1 MSDNVETTIIGSSEI
16 KSEQVNSTIEPTIAP
31 TIEPTIAPTIEPTVT
46 KRIRKKKGEGKAT
59 NGAII
64 ENKPDS
70 ITNNSVPN
78 NTENVIVNE
87 ALTTTDQEPSAD
99 NTIVKEEKVHKKRGR
114 KPKGGKIIINNNTQ
128 IADTA
133 HEYNII
139 LHIKC
144 GEHDLVHNN
153 FLSSINYDPTV
164 HVVETFQ
171 FENSKDLN
179 YQVINNEN
187 ENEIEKD
194 NSKHINNNNNNTF
207 TGGIDFNSNSN
218 SIIKSN
224 KNNMSK
230 SNEPEEFDYTKH
242 LWKKIK
248 ELTINLHK
256 NNIQDK
262 KSDCFWCTC
271 PFDNPPLYIPK
282 YELNNIYY
290 CYGCFC
296 SPECATAFLFK
307 ETIDT
312 STRFERYHLLNH
324 IYCKIYNYT
333 KNIKPAPD
341 PYYTLNKYYG
351 NLTIQE
357 YRLLLKNERI
367 LIVVDKPLSRILPEL
382 HEDNDDF
389 INNMKVGSSSSTK
402 FHIKKKTNKSDAV
415 SH

>member
-1 MSDNVETTIIGSSEI
+1 MSDNVENTIIGISEI
-16 KSEQVNSTIEPTIAP
+16 KSEQVNSPIA
-31 TIEPTIAPTIEPTVT
+31 PTVT
-46 KRIRKKKGEGKAT
+46 KRMRKKKGEGKAT
-59 NGAII
+59 NVVII
-64 ENKPDS
+64 ENKS
-70 ITNNSVPN
+70 ETENNSDI
-78 NTENVIVNE
+78 NTDNVIVNE
-87 ALTTTDQEPSAD
+87 VLNAIDPDTIAD

-114 KPKGGKIIINNNTQ
+114 KPKGGKIIINNNAQ
-128 IADTA
+128 VADTV

-139 LHIKC
+139 LHLKC
-144 GEHDLVHNN
+144 GEHDLLHNN

-164 HVVETFQ
+164 HAVETFQ

-179 YQVINNEN
+179 YQIINNEN
-187 ENEIEKD
+187 ENEKD
-194 NSKHINNNNNNTF
+194 NSKNNNNNNTF
-207 TGGIDFNSNSN
+207 IGGIDFNNNGNNNGNNN

-402 FHIKKKTNKSDAV
+402 FHIKKKINKSDAV

>member
-16 KSEQVNSTIEPTIAP
+16 KSEQVNSTIEPTIA
-31 TIEPTIAPTIEPTVT
+31 PTIAPTIEPTVT

-139 LHIKC
+139 LHLKC

-194 NSKHINNNNNNTF
+194 NSKHINNNNNTF
-207 TGGIDFNSNSN
+207 TGGIDFNSNSNSN

>member
-194 NSKHINNNNNNTF
+194 NSKHINNNNNTF

>member
-1 MSDNVETTIIGSSEI
+1 MSDNVENTIIEISEI
-16 KSEQVNSTIEPTIAP
+16 KSEQVNSTIA
-31 TIEPTIAPTIEPTVT
+31 PTVT
-46 KRIRKKKGEGKAT
+46 KRIRKKKGEVKAT
-59 NGAII
+59 NVVII
-64 ENKPDS
+64 ENKPDTDANS
-70 ITNNSVPN
+70 ENNI
-78 NTENVIVNE
+78 ENSIVNE
-87 ALTTTDQEPSAD
+87 ALTATDPDTNAD

-114 KPKGGKIIINNNTQ
+114 KPKGGKIIINNNAQ
-128 IADTA
+128 VADTV

-139 LHIKC
+139 LHLKC

-179 YQVINNEN
+179 YQIINNEN
-187 ENEIEKD
+187 DNENEKD
-194 NSKHINNNNNNTF
+194 NSKNINNNNNTFIGGIDFNNKGNNNNNNNT
-207 TGGIDFNSNSN
+207 
-218 SIIKSN
+218 IIKSN
-224 KNNMSK
+224 KNNMIK

-402 FHIKKKTNKSDAV
+402 FHIKKKTNKSDGL
-415 SH
+415 SHA

>member
-1 MSDNVETTIIGSSEI
+1 MSDNVENTIIVISEI
-16 KSEQVNSTIEPTIAP
+16 KSEQVNSTIA
-31 TIEPTIAPTIEPTVT
+31 PTVT
-46 KRIRKKKGEGKAT
+46 KRIRKKKGEGKAP
-59 NGAII
+59 NVGII
-64 ENKPDS
+64 ENKADNEA
-70 ITNNSVPN
+70 NNI
-78 NTENVIVNE
+78 ENVIVNE
-87 ALTTTDQEPSAD
+87 TLTATGPDTNAD

-114 KPKGGKIIINNNTQ
+114 KPKGGKIIINNNAQ
-128 IADTA
+128 IADTV

-139 LHIKC
+139 LHLKC

-179 YQVINNEN
+179 YQIINNEN
-187 ENEIEKD
+187 ENVNEKD
-194 NSKHINNNNNNTF
+194 NSKNINNNNNTF
-207 TGGIDFNSNSN
+207 IGGIDFNSNNNNNINSN
-218 SIIKSN
+218 NNTIIKSN
-224 KNNMSK
+224 KNNLIK
-230 SNEPEEFDYTKH
+230 SNDPEEFDYTKH

-402 FHIKKKTNKSDAV
+402 FHIKKKTNKSDPV

>member
-16 KSEQVNSTIEPTIAP
+16 KSEQVNSTIEPTIA
-31 TIEPTIAPTIEPTVT
+31 PTIAPTIEPTVT

-139 LHIKC
+139 LHLKC

-194 NSKHINNNNNNTF
+194 NSKHINNNNNTF

>member
-1 MSDNVETTIIGSSEI
+1 MSVNVENMSVNVESMSNESMSNENMSDENTSIEISEI
-16 KSEQVNSTIEPTIAP
+16 KTEQVIS
-31 TIEPTIAPTIEPTVT
+31 TVT
-46 KRIRKKKGEGKAT
+46 KRIRKKKGEGKAA
-59 NGAII
+59 NVVI
-64 ENKPDS
+64 ENKS
-70 ITNNSVPN
+70 VNNSD
-78 NTENVIVNE
+78 NE
-87 ALTTTDQEPSAD
+87 ATSVSEIENTVETDA
-99 NTIVKEEKVHKKRGR
+99 TIVKEEKVHKKRGR

-128 IADTA
+128 VTDTV

-139 LHIKC
+139 LHLKC
-144 GEHDLVHNN
+144 GENDLVHNN

-164 HVVETFQ
+164 HAVETFQ
-171 FENSKDLN
+171 FENSKESN
-179 YQVINNEN
+179 YLIINNEN
-187 ENEIEKD
+187 EID
-194 NSKHINNNNNNTF
+194 NSKNMNNNINNINNNTLLGAIDFNNTF
-207 TGGIDFNSNSN
+207 LSENSF
-218 SIIKSN
+218 N
-224 KNNMSK
+224 KNNIK
-230 SNEPEEFDYTKH
+230 TNQTEELDHTKH

-282 YELNNIYY
+282 YELNSIYY

-402 FHIKKKTNKSDAV
+402 FHIKKKTNKSDSV
-415 SH
+415 PH

>member
-1 MSDNVETTIIGSSEI
+1 MSVNVENINENMSLNIENTIISNSE
-16 KSEQVNSTIEPTIAP
+16 
-31 TIEPTIAPTIEPTVT
+31 TVEKKVI
-46 KRIRKKKGEGKAT
+46 KRIRKKKIDT
-59 NGAII
+59 NVVII
-64 ENKPDS
+64 ENK
-70 ITNNSVPN
+70 N
-78 NTENVIVNE
+78 ENDVVHADINVV
-87 ALTTTDQEPSAD
+87 DEPSALNALDGANVVDD
-99 NTIVKEEKVHKKRGR
+99 NIVLHSHNDIVDDNDTSKTPIAKEEKVHKKRGR

-128 IADTA
+128 VSDTV

-139 LHIKC
+139 LHLKC
-144 GEHDLVHNN
+144 GENDLVNNN
-153 FLSSINYDPTV
+153 FLSSINYDPTI
-164 HVVETFQ
+164 HAVETFQ
-171 FENSKDLN
+171 FENSKELN
-179 YQVINNEN
+179 YLIINNEN
-187 ENEIEKD
+187 DKD
-194 NSKHINNNNNNTF
+194 NNNKDNLKNNTF
-207 TGGIDFNSNSN
+207 LGGIDFNNN
-218 SIIKSN
+218 NINNNNIKPS
-224 KNNMSK
+224 
-230 SNEPEEFDYTKH
+230 EPEEFDYTKN

-367 LIVVDKPLSRILPEL
+367 LIIVDKPLSRILPEL

-389 INNMKVGSSSSTK
+389 INNMKIGSSSSTK
-402 FHIKKKTNKSDAV
+402 FHIKKKTNKGEIA
-415 SH
+415 SHI

>member
-1 MSDNVETTIIGSSEI
+1 MSVNNEIMSVNNEIMSNENIVISNSEIIGNSEL
-16 KSEQVNSTIEPTIAP
+16 KNEQVVKK
-31 TIEPTIAPTIEPTVT
+31 VT
-46 KRIRKKKGEGKAT
+46 KRIRKKKIDENAVIVE
-59 NGAII
+59 NGGIC
-64 ENKPDS
+64 
-70 ITNNSVPN
+70 
-78 NTENVIVNE
+78 ENVVIVENNNLHDE
-87 ALTTTDQEPSAD
+87 LEPS
-99 NTIVKEEKVHKKRGR
+99 NTDPSKTDPSKPAIVKEEKVHKKRGR

-128 IADTA
+128 VSDMV

-139 LHIKC
+139 LHLKC
-144 GEHDLVHNN
+144 GENDLLNNN
-153 FLSSINYDPTV
+153 FLSSINYDPTI
-164 HVVETFQ
+164 HAVETFQ

-179 YQVINNEN
+179 YLVINNEN
-187 ENEIEKD
+187 EKDKD
-194 NSKHINNNNNNTF
+194 NLKNNTF
-207 TGGIDFNSNSN
+207 IGASDFNVN
-218 SIIKSN
+218 SIKT
-224 KNNMSK
+224 
-230 SNEPEEFDYTKH
+230 NEPEEFDYTKN

-367 LIVVDKPLSRILPEL
+367 LIIVDKPLSRILPEL

-389 INNMKVGSSSSTK
+389 INNMKIGSSSSTK
-402 FHIKKKTNKSDAV
+402 FHIKKKTNKPDVV

>member
-1 MSDNVETTIIGSSEI
+1 MSVNVENTSIEISEI
-16 KSEQVNSTIEPTIAP
+16 KTEQVIS
-31 TIEPTIAPTIEPTVT
+31 TVT
-46 KRIRKKKGEGKAT
+46 KRIRKKKGTT
-59 NGAII
+59 NVVIN
-64 ENKPDS
+64 ENKTDTDPTIVS
-70 ITNNSVPN
+70 EIT
-78 NTENVIVNE
+78 T
-87 ALTTTDQEPSAD
+87 ATDTDP
-99 NTIVKEEKVHKKRGR
+99 TIVKEEKVHKKRGR

-128 IADTA
+128 VTDTV

-139 LHIKC
+139 LHLKC
-144 GEHDLVHNN
+144 GENDLVHNN
-153 FLSSINYDPTV
+153 FLSSINYDPTI
-164 HVVETFQ
+164 HAVETFQ
-171 FENSKDLN
+171 FENSKDIN
-179 YQVINNEN
+179 YLIINNEN
-187 ENEIEKD
+187 DNEKD
-194 NSKHINNNNNNTF
+194 NSKNINNINNNNPLLGSN
-207 TGGIDFNSNSN
+207 DFNTTFLAGNSFN
-218 SIIKSN
+218 NN
-224 KNNMSK
+224 KNIK
-230 SNEPEEFDYTKH
+230 TNEPEELDHTKH

-282 YELNNIYY
+282 YELNSIYY

-402 FHIKKKTNKSDAV
+402 FHIKKKTNKSDV
-415 SH
+415 ISH

>member
-1 MSDNVETTIIGSSEI
+1 MSDNVENTIIEISEI
-16 KSEQVNSTIEPTIAP
+16 KSEQVNSTIA
-31 TIEPTIAPTIEPTVT
+31 PTVT
-46 KRIRKKKGEGKAT
+46 KRIRKKKGEVKAT
-59 NGAII
+59 NVVII
-64 ENKPDS
+64 ENKPDTDANS
-70 ITNNSVPN
+70 ENNI
-78 NTENVIVNE
+78 ENSIVNE
-87 ALTTTDQEPSAD
+87 ALTATDPDTNAD

-114 KPKGGKIIINNNTQ
+114 KPKGGKIIINNNAQ
-128 IADTA
+128 VADTV

-139 LHIKC
+139 LHLKC

-179 YQVINNEN
+179 YQIINNEN
-187 ENEIEKD
+187 DNENEKD
-194 NSKHINNNNNNTF
+194 NSKNINNINNNNNTFIGVIDFNNKGNNNNNNNT
-207 TGGIDFNSNSN
+207 
-218 SIIKSN
+218 IIKSN
-224 KNNMSK
+224 KNNMIK

-402 FHIKKKTNKSDAV
+402 FHIKKKTNKSDGL
-415 SH
+415 SHA

>member
-1 MSDNVETTIIGSSEI
+1 MSVSINNEIMSNENIVISNSEI
-16 KSEQVNSTIEPTIAP
+16 ISNSELKNEQVVKK
-31 TIEPTIAPTIEPTVT
+31 VT
-46 KRIRKKKGEGKAT
+46 KRIRKKKIDENVVMVENVVIAESVGICENDG
-59 NGAII
+59 IV
-64 ENKPDS
+64 ENKNLHEDTDTPVEPDPS
-70 ITNNSVPN
+70 K
-78 NTENVIVNE
+78 
-87 ALTTTDQEPSAD
+87 TDPSKTD
-99 NTIVKEEKVHKKRGR
+99 PSKTDPSKTDPSKTPIVKEEKVHKKRGR

-128 IADTA
+128 VSDMV

-139 LHIKC
+139 LHLKC
-144 GEHDLVHNN
+144 GENDLLNNN
-153 FLSSINYDPTV
+153 FLSSINYDPTI
-164 HVVETFQ
+164 HAVETFQ

-179 YQVINNEN
+179 YLVINNEN
-187 ENEIEKD
+187 EKDKD
-194 NSKHINNNNNNTF
+194 NLKNNTF
-207 TGGIDFNSNSN
+207 IGSSDFNVN
-218 SIIKSN
+218 SIKTT
-224 KNNMSK
+224 
-230 SNEPEEFDYTKH
+230 EPEEFDYTKN

-367 LIVVDKPLSRILPEL
+367 LIIVDKPLSRILPEL

-389 INNMKVGSSSSTK
+389 INNMKIGSSSSTK
-402 FHIKKKTNKSDAV
+402 FHIKKKTNKPDVV

>member
-1 MSDNVETTIIGSSEI
+1 MSVNVENISVDVENISVNVENISVDVENIIIESSEI
-16 KSEQVNSTIEPTIAP
+16 KPELVTSTII
-31 TIEPTIAPTIEPTVT
+31 

-59 NGAII
+59 SDVI
-64 ENKPDS
+64 EKKP
-70 ITNNSVPN
+70 VPVSEPMSEAA
-78 NTENVIVNE
+78 TEQEIPLDTDAE
-87 ALTTTDQEPSAD
+87 TTV
-99 NTIVKEEKVHKKRGR
+99 VKEEKVHKKRGR
-114 KPKGGKIIINNNTQ
+114 KPKGGKIIINNNAQVAET
-128 IADTA
+128 I

-139 LHIKC
+139 LHLKC
-144 GEHDLVHNN
+144 GEQDLVHNN

-164 HVVETFQ
+164 HTVETFQ

-179 YQVINNEN
+179 YQIINNEN
-187 ENEIEKD
+187 DNDTENDNENKNKKD
-194 NSKHINNNNNNTF
+194 NSKNINNVNNNTF
-207 TGGIDFNSNSN
+207 LGGIEFNSNSN
-218 SIIKSN
+218 SN
-224 KNNMSK
+224 KNNMIK
-230 SNEPEEFDYTKH
+230 TNESEEVDYTKH

-341 PYYTLNKYYG
+341 PCYTLNKYYG

-402 FHIKKKTNKSDAV
+402 FHIKKKTNKSDTT
-415 SH
+415 SHA

>member
-1 MSDNVETTIIGSSEI
+1 MSNNENTIIETSEI
-16 KSEQVNSTIEPTIAP
+16 KIDEDTPKVI
-31 TIEPTIAPTIEPTVT
+31 
-46 KRIRKKKGEGKAT
+46 KRIRKKKGEVKDK
-59 NGAII
+59 NVVVENEII
-64 ENKPDS
+64 N
-70 ITNNSVPN
+70 TFNNDNDN
-78 NTENVIVNE
+78 NNDNNNDINND
-87 ALTTTDQEPSAD
+87 TTSKI
-99 NTIVKEEKVHKKRGR
+99 TIVKEEKVHKKRGR
-114 KPKGGKIIINNNTQ
+114 KPKGGKIIINNNIQ
-128 IADTA
+128 SLDTI

-139 LHIKC
+139 LHLKC
-144 GEHDLVHNN
+144 SENDLVHNN

-164 HVVETFQ
+164 HAVETFQ
-171 FENSKDLN
+171 FETSKELN
-179 YQVINNEN
+179 YQIINND
-187 ENEIEKD
+187 ID
-194 NSKHINNNNNNTF
+194 NSKNINTFIGSSEFNSNTINNNNNN
-207 TGGIDFNSNSN
+207 INNN
-218 SIIKSN
+218 NNNNIKISD
-224 KNNMSK
+224 S
-230 SNEPEEFDYTKH
+230 EEFDQTKH

-271 PFDNPPLYIPK
+271 SFDNPPLYIPK

-389 INNMKVGSSSSTK
+389 INNLKIGSSSSNK
-402 FHIKKKTNKSDAV
+402 FQIKKKTK
-415 SH
+415 

>member
-1 MSDNVETTIIGSSEI
+1 MSDNVENTIIEISEI
-16 KSEQVNSTIEPTIAP
+16 KSEQVNSTIA
-31 TIEPTIAPTIEPTVT
+31 PTVT
-46 KRIRKKKGEGKAT
+46 KRIRKKKGEVKAT
-59 NGAII
+59 NVVII
-64 ENKPDS
+64 ENKPDTDANS
-70 ITNNSVPN
+70 ENNI
-78 NTENVIVNE
+78 ENSIVNE
-87 ALTTTDQEPSAD
+87 ALTATDPDTNAD

-114 KPKGGKIIINNNTQ
+114 KPKGGKIIINNNAQ
-128 IADTA
+128 VADTV

-139 LHIKC
+139 LHLKC

-179 YQVINNEN
+179 YQIINNEN
-187 ENEIEKD
+187 DNENEKD
-194 NSKHINNNNNNTF
+194 NSKNINNINNNNNTFIGGIDFNNKGNNNNNNNT
-207 TGGIDFNSNSN
+207 
-218 SIIKSN
+218 IIKSN
-224 KNNMSK
+224 KNNMIK

-402 FHIKKKTNKSDAV
+402 FHIKKKTNKSDGL
-415 SH
+415 SHA

>member
-1 MSDNVETTIIGSSEI
+1 MSDNVENTIIEISEI
-16 KSEQVNSTIEPTIAP
+16 KSEQVNSTIA
-31 TIEPTIAPTIEPTVT
+31 PTVT

-59 NGAII
+59 NVVII
-64 ENKPDS
+64 ENKPDTE
-70 ITNNSVPN
+70 TNTDTNI
-78 NTENVIVNE
+78 ENVIVNE
-87 ALTTTDQEPSAD
+87 ILNATDPDTSGD

-114 KPKGGKIIINNNTQ
+114 KPKGGKIIINNNAQVT
-128 IADTA
+128 DTV

-139 LHIKC
+139 LHLKC

-179 YQVINNEN
+179 YQIINNEN
-187 ENEIEKD
+187 DNDIEKD
-194 NSKHINNNNNNTF
+194 NSKNINNNNNNNTF
-207 TGGIDFNSNSN
+207 IGGIDFNGNNTNNSN
-218 SIIKSN
+218 TNSMIKSN
-224 KNNMSK
+224 KNNMIK
-230 SNEPEEFDYTKH
+230 SNDPEEFDYTKH

>member
-16 KSEQVNSTIEPTIAP
+16 KSEQVNSTIEPTIA
-31 TIEPTIAPTIEPTVT
+31 PTIAPTIEPTVT

-114 KPKGGKIIINNNTQ
+114 KPKGGKIIINNNSQVT
-128 IADTA
+128 DTV

-139 LHIKC
+139 LHLKC

>member
-1 MSDNVETTIIGSSEI
+1 MSENIENTIIGSSEI
-16 KSEQVNSTIEPTIAP
+16 KTEQVNSTIA
-31 TIEPTIAPTIEPTVT
+31 PTVT
-46 KRIRKKKGEGKAT
+46 KRIRKKKGEVKDANILVT
-59 NGAII
+59 
-64 ENKPDS
+64 ENK
-70 ITNNSVPN
+70 
-78 NTENVIVNE
+78 TENDI
-87 ALTTTDQEPSAD
+87 TITTDTNTNTD
-99 NTIVKEEKVHKKRGR
+99 TDTNTDTTIVKEEKVHKKRGR
-114 KPKGGKIIINNNTQ
+114 KPKGGKIIINNNAQ
-128 IADTA
+128 IVDTV

-139 LHIKC
+139 LHLKC
-144 GEHDLVHNN
+144 GENDLVHNN

-171 FENSKDLN
+171 FENSKDMN
-179 YQVINNEN
+179 YLIINNEN
-187 ENEIEKD
+187 DNNNNDIEKN
-194 NSKHINNNNNNTF
+194 NSNNSNNSNIINNNTF
-207 TGGIDFNSNSN
+207 LGGNVFNSNSN
-218 SIIKSN
+218 SKNN
-224 KNNMSK
+224 KNN
-230 SNEPEEFDYTKH
+230 SNKTNETEDFDYTKH

-282 YELNNIYY
+282 YELNSIYY

-402 FHIKKKTNKSDAV
+402 FHIKKKQNKSEII
-415 SH
+415 SST

>member
-1 MSDNVETTIIGSSEI
+1 MSDNVENTIIGISEI
-16 KSEQVNSTIEPTIAP
+16 KSEQVNSPIAP
-31 TIEPTIAPTIEPTVT
+31 AVI

-59 NGAII
+59 NVVII
-64 ENKPDS
+64 ENKSETDANS
-70 ITNNSVPN
+70 QTNID
-78 NTENVIVNE
+78 NVIVNE
-87 ALTTTDQEPSAD
+87 ALTAIDPDTIAD

-114 KPKGGKIIINNNTQ
+114 KPKGGKIIINNNAQ
-128 IADTA
+128 VADTV

-139 LHIKC
+139 LHLKC
-144 GEHDLVHNN
+144 GEHDLLHNN

-164 HVVETFQ
+164 HAVETFQ

-179 YQVINNEN
+179 YQIINNEN
-187 ENEIEKD
+187 EKD
-194 NSKHINNNNNNTF
+194 NSKNNNNNTF
-207 TGGIDFNSNSN
+207 IGGIDFNNNNNGNNN

-230 SNEPEEFDYTKH
+230 SNESEEFDYTKH

>member
-1 MSDNVETTIIGSSEI
+1 MSEHTIIESSEI
-16 KSEQVNSTIEPTIAP
+16 KIEQDTPKVI
-31 TIEPTIAPTIEPTVT
+31 
-46 KRIRKKKGEGKAT
+46 KRIRKKKGEVKDKSV
-59 NGAII
+59 IL
-64 ENKPDS
+64 EN
-70 ITNNSVPN
+70 
-78 NTENVIVNE
+78 EIVN
-87 ALTTTDQEPSAD
+87 TIYTDTIHPDTIHPDTIHPDTIYPGDTPEKL
-99 NTIVKEEKVHKKRGR
+99 TIVKEEKVHKKRGR
-114 KPKGGKIIINNNTQ
+114 KPKGGKIIINNNIQ
-128 IADTA
+128 SLDTI

-139 LHIKC
+139 LHLKC
-144 GEHDLVHNN
+144 SEMDLTHNN
-153 FLSSINYDPTV
+153 FLSSINYDPNV
-164 HVVETFQ
+164 HAVETFQ
-171 FENSKDLN
+171 FENSKELN
-179 YQVINNEN
+179 YQIINNES
-187 ENEIEKD
+187 D
-194 NSKHINNNNNNTF
+194 NSKNINTFISGGEFNNTNNTAINGSINNT
-207 TGGIDFNSNSN
+207 
-218 SIIKSN
+218 N
-224 KNNMSK
+224 KISD
-230 SNEPEEFDYTKH
+230 SEEFDHTKH

-271 PFDNPPLYIPK
+271 AFDNPPLYIPK

-389 INNMKVGSSSSTK
+389 INNLKIGSSSSNK
-402 FHIKKKTNKSDAV
+402 FQIKKKTK
-415 SH
+415 

>member
-1 MSDNVETTIIGSSEI
+1 MADSVEILEI
-16 KSEQVNSTIEPTIAP
+16 KNEQVNSTIA
-31 TIEPTIAPTIEPTVT
+31 PTVT

-59 NGAII
+59 NVVII
-64 ENKPDS
+64 ENKPDTE
-70 ITNNSVPN
+70 TNIENS
-78 NTENVIVNE
+78 IVNE
-87 ALTTTDQEPSAD
+87 ILTATVPETSAN

-114 KPKGGKIIINNNTQ
+114 KPKGGKIIINNNAQ
-128 IADTA
+128 SSDTI

-139 LHIKC
+139 LHLKC

-164 HVVETFQ
+164 PVVETFQ
-171 FENSKDLN
+171 FENSKDIN
-179 YQVINNEN
+179 YLIINN
-187 ENEIEKD
+187 D
-194 NSKHINNNNNNTF
+194 NDISKNINNNSFIGGVDFNDNNNNNN
-207 TGGIDFNSNSN
+207 NNN
-218 SIIKSN
+218 IIKSN
-224 KNNMSK
+224 D
-230 SNEPEEFDYTKH
+230 PEEVDYTKH
-242 LWKKIK
+242 VWKKIK

-282 YELNNIYY
+282 YELNSTYY

-312 STRFERYHLLNH
+312 STRFERYHLLNY

-389 INNMKVGSSSSTK
+389 INNMKAGSSTSTK
-402 FHIKKKTNKSDAV
+402 FHIKKNK
-415 SH
+415 

>member
-1 MSDNVETTIIGSSEI
+1 MSDNVENTIIEISEI
-16 KSEQVNSTIEPTIAP
+16 KSEQVNSTIA
-31 TIEPTIAPTIEPTVT
+31 PTVT
-46 KRIRKKKGEGKAT
+46 KRIRKKKGEGKAP
-59 NGAII
+59 NVVII
-64 ENKPDS
+64 ENKPDNE
-70 ITNNSVPN
+70 T
-78 NTENVIVNE
+78 NTETNTETNIENSIVNE
-87 ALTTTDQEPSAD
+87 IITATDPDTSAD

-114 KPKGGKIIINNNTQ
+114 KPKGGKIIINNNAQVT
-128 IADTA
+128 DTV

-139 LHIKC
+139 LHLKC

-179 YQVINNEN
+179 YQIINNEN
-187 ENEIEKD
+187 DNENEKD
-194 NSKHINNNNNNTF
+194 NSKNINNNNNNTF
-207 TGGIDFNSNSN
+207 IGAIDFNNNNTNNSNSN

-224 KNNMSK
+224 KNNMIK
-230 SNEPEEFDYTKH
+230 SNDPEEFDYTKH

-402 FHIKKKTNKSDAV
+402 FHIKKKTNKSDVV

>member
-16 KSEQVNSTIEPTIAP
+16 KSEQVNSTIEPTIA
-31 TIEPTIAPTIEPTVT
+31 PTIAPTIEPTVT

-139 LHIKC
+139 LHLKC